1 MPDVSALLVL
11 VVGLMAGIVA
21 GSAARRRG
29 QMADDAHQMVTF
41 WVLDVALPALAL
53 RVLHSVVFPA
63 NLLLIIAGPYLLFVV
78 GATLFL
84 CIGRVLR
91 LRRDVVGALIVTAAV
106 ANTSFVGIPMVT
118 AFFGA
123 DSVPVALLVDQLG
136 SFVIVGTVVIAVA
149 ATASGAGVTRMEIA
163 RRLFTAPALI
173 ALLTGLILR
182 PVAFPGWL
190 TEALTALGATLTPL
204 ALFSIGLQLRI
215 GALRTWRRE
224 LAIGLLVKLVI
235 GPALVFGAYA
245 LTGSLDDHGVQ
256 VALFETAMPP
266 MVAGA
271 MIATRYDLATPLPS
285 LMVGVGVPASL
296 LTLPIWSWILQG

>member
-1 MPDVSALLVL
+1 MSALLVL
-11 VVGLMAGIVA
+11 VVGLVAGIVA
-21 GSAARRRG
+21 GVTARRHGRV
-29 QMADDAHQMVTF
+29 DDGAHQMVNF

-53 RVLHSVVFPA
+53 HVLHSVIFPA
-63 NLLLIIAGPYLLFVV
+63 NLLLIVAGPYLLFAF

-84 CIGRVLR
+84 SLGRVLH

-123 DSVPVALLVDQLG
+123 ESVPVALLVDQLG
-136 SFVIVGTVVIAVA
+136 SFIIVGTAVIAVA
-149 ATASGAGVTRMEIA
+149 ATASGAGVTRAEIA
-163 RRLFTAPALI
+163 RRLLTAPALI
-173 ALLTGLILR
+173 ALLTGLVLR

-190 TEALTALGATLTPL
+190 TATLTTLGSTLTPL

-215 GALRTWRRE
+215 GAVRAWRRE

-235 GPALVFGAYA
+235 GPALVFGVYA
-245 LTGSLDDHGVQ
+245 LAGSLGDHGVQ

-271 MIATRYDLATPLPS
+271 MIAMRYGLATPLPS
-285 LMVGVGVPASL
+285 LMVGVGVPVSL